1 MSNAVGSGRE
11 GQIDPLV
18 DMEISAIYNL
28 DINDGK
34 IDLAARLFRE
44 CEAMVAYIGARGIEA
59 GQQVLENSALLDI
72 GIKHRRKIPI
82 SSLLKLHG
90 ELSTQIKPALPK
102 AVELMQWDARAHPI
116 RNWIAPV
123 GAIRN
128 LMLFAIVSI
137 LIFCAILIFGNID
150 ETDIADSIFSTSRV
164 TQDVVGSEPDTSVDP
179 QAGQNAGVPSGT
191 AGSDGTDTSVN
202 SQTSSGTNSPAPEAS
217 TQTAEAR
224 VDYGKRA
231 TLLIYFFSL
240 AGIGAAFATLY
251 DAHKYVTS
259 GEYDPRAGSNYTI
272 RIILGLMA
280 GLLLSQV
287 LSNPLTAPGDMSAEA
302 LKEIARNNPLTSV
315 SKTILALVG
324 GFAAQFVYTALKR
337 IVDALE
343 GIFTPD
349 KELRSMLELQK
360 ADLAKQASSNEEV
373 QTKSDEITRIAGQIA
388 NASTDKEKQRL
399 TELLVS
405 LLSGGTKKIPTPPVK
420 PPQLTTAE
428 SDLKTIE
435 NELATKSELIML
447 LPPEQAEKAKEELD
461 GLRAT
466 LAGLAAKGTDL
477 LTVENLTKVARLSAL
492 AAGFNPMGLLVGTS
506 LSVLSQILGN
516 KDKGRLSSLVML
528 IVNAGKSLDDGAY
541 KKWKNIL
548 LGQQNAA
555 KDMPLDD
562 KILTGAKT
570 VLGAIPIVGP
580 ILKALTKKDGKDEAS
595 VLKSLAEDILN
606 SDKAAV
612 VDKVKKESGASDDV
626 ADDLV
631 ELLSSYLVSE
641 SELGDTIK
649 TELQKE
655 EGAKDLPVDEL
666 IALARRAVGSGQ
678 EGQVVIE
685 RLISLADLVA
695 DKTNPVSVNDVR
707 SNLPPV

>member
-11 GQIDPLV
+11 GQIDPLA

-28 DINDGK
+28 DINDGN

-59 GQQVLENSALLDI
+59 SQLSLENSALLDI
-72 GIKHRRKIPI
+72 GIKHRSKIPI

-90 ELSTQIKPALPK
+90 ELSAQIKPALPK
-102 AVELMQWDARAHPI
+102 AVELMQWDARAHPV

-128 LMLFAIVSI
+128 LMLFAIFSI
-137 LIFCAILIFGNID
+137 LIFCGILIFGNID

-164 TQDVVGSEPDTSVDP
+164 TQVIVASESDTSIDP
-179 QAGQNAGVPSGT
+179 QTGQDTGVPSGT
-191 AGSDGTDTSVN
+191 AGSNTSVN
-202 SQTSSGTNSPAPEAS
+202 SQTSSGTDSSAPEAS

-287 LSNPLTAPGDMSAEA
+287 LSNPLTAPGDLSAEA

-405 LLSGGTKKIPTPPVK
+405 LLSGGTKKIPTPTVK
-420 PPQLTTAE
+420 PPQLATAE
-428 SDLKTIE
+428 SDLKSIE
-435 NELATKSELIML
+435 KELVTKSELIML

-466 LAGLAAKGTDL
+466 LTGLASKGTDL
-477 LTVENLTKVARLSAL
+477 LTVDNLTKVARLSAL

-506 LSVLSQILGN
+506 LGVLSKILGN
-516 KDKGRLSSLVML
+516 KDKGKLSSLVML

-595 VLKSLAEDILN
+595 VLKSLAEDILK
-606 SDKAAV
+606 SDKTSV

-655 EGAKDLPVDEL
+655 DGAKDLPIDEL

-678 EGQVVIE
+678 DGQIVIE

-695 DKTNPVSVNDVR
+695 DKANPVSVSDVR